1 MSHYLDFLNIIIKK
15 TKLILHVKE
24 LITPCNRTLLD
35 IVQYF
40 AATNNTEKSR

>member
-24 LITPCNRTLLD
+24 HRNRTLLN

-40 AATNNTEKSR
+40 AATNNTEKR